1 MQDFNM
7 PSVQSELSQEI
18 EPIGCVCVCARI
30 CVCVCAALWE
40 KSYDIPR
47 QRIKKQRH
55 HFADKGPY
63 SQSYDFSSSHLWM

>member
-1 MQDFNM
+1 MCLLYSQ
-7 PSVQSELSQEI
+7 LSQET
-18 EPIGCVCVCARI
+18 EPIGCVCVYVCVYV
-30 CVCVCAALWE
+30 CVCVCTCVVLWE

-55 HFADKGPY
+55 HLADKGPY